1 MTTLTIVTIG
11 LLALVGAVCVICA
24 AIMLV
29 VLWIARG
36 ESDVNGDPERDADPN
51 SPNDLPGWDAELMCA
66 WCGKHLGGP
75 LRPADGRTYFRLCD
89 ECRTEAEAEIEETIM
104 HEEVK

>member
-1 MTTLTIVTIG
+1 MSTLFVVGIG
-11 LLALVGAVCVICA
+11 LLALLGALSVICA
-24 AIMLV
+24 VLMLV
-29 VLWIARG
+29 ILWVARG

-66 WCGKHLGGP
+66 WCGKHLGGAI
-75 LRPADGRTYFRLCD
+75 RPPDGRTYFRLCD

>member
-1 MTTLTIVTIG
+1 MTMTIVVIVG
-11 LLALVGAVCVICA
+11 LLALVGALCVICA

-29 VLWIARG
+29 ILWIARG

-51 SPNDLPGWDAELMCA
+51 SANDLPGWDAEIMCA
-66 WCGKHLGGP
+66 WCGKHLEGRR
-75 LRPADGRTYFRLCD
+75 LPASGTTYFRLCD
-89 ECRTEAEAEIEETIM
+89 ECRTDAESEIEETLQ